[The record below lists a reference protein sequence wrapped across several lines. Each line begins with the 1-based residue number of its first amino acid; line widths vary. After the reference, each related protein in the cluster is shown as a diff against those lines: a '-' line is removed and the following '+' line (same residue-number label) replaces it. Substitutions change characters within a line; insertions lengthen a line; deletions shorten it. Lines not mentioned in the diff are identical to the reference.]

1 MGCHEVRTICMR
13 DCPDA
18 CSIIAT
24 VEDGRVI
31 RQRGDPDH
39 GVTRGFLCARGN
51 AYLKRQYDP
60 ARLRYPLRRTAHGW
74 ERIGWDQALD
84 LVAEK
89 LTHYREA
96 LGPESLLAVHYSGMR
111 GWVAKVLTRLFWAH
125 IGGVTM
131 SRGGLSIETLGAA
144 QAADFGADGTHSP
157 EDLANSRAFVLWGK
171 NVAVTHLHWA
181 AFISEARKR
190 GAPLLVI
197 DPVRTATAKQADRF
211 YQLRPGTDGSLAL
224 GVARRLLERRTVDE
238 AFLSAHTAGFE
249 AFRRLAF
256 SRTLA
261 EVAQETDLSEAQI
274 DEIADCYATTKPVAT
289 LIGLGPSYWPS
300 GGASVRLI
308 DALAALT
315 GNIGIPG
322 GGVGTSFFRRPPFD
336 WSMLDAAPASAGR
349 QVLLP
354 RLGDDILAA
363 NGPPLKL
370 GWIAGANPAAT
381 VPNSARVKE
390 ALRSLE
396 YLVVVD
402 QFMTAT
408 AELAQL
414 VLPCTTYLETDDLV
428 TTYGHT
434 WLGLAQAA
442 VPPEGESRPDAAIL
456 QALAERL
463 GFGAAL
469 AGTPE
474 AWMRRLLGP
483 LAARGVTLET
493 LRQGPQPNPLVPPV
507 PFADR
512 CFRTPSGRFEFLG
525 EFAPNV
531 SLSSGHH
538 LVATKTLRMVNS
550 QILPEDLPAE
560 PTIAMHPER
569 VARLGLADGQ
579 RVLVASHVG
588 AVEARLAVD
597 TAVRRDVVLFN
608 PALWRGDLSGVN
620 QLREALVTDLGESA
634 AMHATAVRVLP
645 A

>member
-1 MGCHEVRTICMR
+1 MGHHEVRTICMR

-24 VEDGRVI
+24 VEEGRVI

-60 ARLRYPLRRTAHGW
+60 ARLRHPLRRTSRGW
-74 ERIGWDQALD
+74 DRLSWDQALD
-84 LVAEK
+84 LLAEK
-89 LTHYREA
+89 LTHYRDA
-96 LGPESLLAVHYSGMR
+96 WGPQSILAVHYSGMR
-111 GWVAKVLTRLFWAH
+111 GWVAKVLTRLFWAQV
-125 IGGVTM
+125 GGVTM

-144 QAADFGADGTHSP
+144 QAADFGGDGTHAP
-157 EDLANSRAFVLWGK
+157 EDLANSRAVVLWGK

-181 AFISEARKR
+181 AFITAARKR
-190 GAPLLVI
+190 GAPLYVI
-197 DPVRTATAKQADRF
+197 DPVCTATAKGADRF
-211 YQLRPGTDGSLAL
+211 YQVRPGTDGILAL
-224 GVARRLLERRTVDE
+224 GVARRLLERKAADE
-238 AFLSAHTAGFE
+238 AFLAEHTAGF
-249 AFRRLAF
+249 AAYRRVVFAYSLDDI
-256 SRTLA
+256 
-261 EVAQETDLSEAQI
+261 AQATDLSVAQI
-274 DEIADCYATTKPVAT
+274 DEIADCYAATKPVAT
-289 LIGLGPSYWPS
+289 LIGLGPSYWPR

-308 DALAALT
+308 DALAALS
-315 GNIGIPG
+315 GNIGVAG
-322 GGVGTSFFRRPPFD
+322 GGAGTSFFRRPPFD
-336 WSMLDAAPASAGR
+336 WAVLDAAPASAGR
-349 QVLLP
+349 HVLLP
-354 RLGDDILAA
+354 RLGDEILAA
-363 NGPPLKL
+363 TDPPLKL

-381 VPNSARVKE
+381 VPNTTRVKE
-390 ALRSLE
+390 ALHALE

-402 QFMTAT
+402 QFLTAT
-408 AELAQL
+408 AELAHL

-442 VPPEGESRPDAAIL
+442 VPPEGEARPDAAIL

-463 GFGAAL
+463 GFGPAL

-483 LAARGVTLET
+483 LAAHGVTLET
-493 LRQGPQPNPLVPPV
+493 LRQGPQRNPLVSTV

-512 CFRTPSGRFEFLG
+512 RFRTPSGRFEFLG
-525 EFAPNV
+525 EFAPPAP
-531 SLSSGHH
+531 LSQGLH
-538 LVATKTLRMVNS
+538 LVATKTLRMLNS

-560 PTIAMHPER
+560 PTVAMHPER
-569 VARLGLADGQ
+569 VSRLGLADGQ
-579 RVLVASHVG
+579 RVRVVSSVG

-597 TAVRRDVVLFN
+597 AAVHRDVVLFN

-620 QLREALVTDLGESA
+620 QLREAWVTDLGESA
-634 AMHATAVRVLP
+634 AMHATAVTVLP